1 MRRHPV
7 TFFVATLVLPL
18 LLVACWVGEGTIGGT
33 VSGLPTG
40 ANVVLQNN
48 GTDNLTVSANGSF
61 TFSKSV
67 EGEKTYAVTVLTQPA
82 GATCT
87 VTANGSGKMDA
98 DGTNVTNVAVTCVVT
113 ASLTGTVSGLLAGGR
128 VTLSNAGVP
137 LAVTVNGAFAFD
149 GILAG
154 GTAYNVTVTQN
165 PAGQT
170 CTVTGGSGNIVTGT
184 PTAVVVACTNA

>member
-18 LLVACWVGEGTIGGT
+18 LLAACWLGEATVGGT

-82 GATCT
+82 GANCT
-87 VTANGSGKMDA
+87 VANGSGTIDA
-98 DGTNVTNVAVTCVVT
+98 DGTNVTNVAVTCVAN
-113 ASLTGTVSGLLAGGR
+113 ASLTGTVSGLLPGTA
-128 VTLSNAGVP
+128 VTLSNAGVLLP
-137 LAVTVNGAFAFD
+137 VAVNGAFAFD
-149 GILAG
+149 GVMAA
-154 GTAYNVTVTQN
+154 GTAYNVTVAPN
-165 PAGQT
+165 GSPAGQT
-170 CTVTGGSGNIVTGT
+170 CSITGGSGTIVTGT
-184 PTAVVVACTNA
+184 PTAVVVTCS